1 MKQTTSKRG
10 HAEEWTRERVAQLP
24 PQEILQLQANAARLN
39 EPDLAAMCSDVLTQ
53 ARVRARA
60 AARGD
65 PGAGTKARNLVA
77 RAKAFEARGVFL
89 QDARTSWG
97 GVRKSDGAIVMALW
111 ADAIESLDGAC
122 RCLLWAANTAGSRP
136 WSDTVA
142 GRERLEHCRRA
153 VELGRA
159 EGLLV
164 YGRRLEGRL
173 PEERAAAIHGADAE
187 TVLDFAVEARG
198 EEYWA
203 VWGKAPRRPAAAQ

>member
-10 HAEEWTRERVAQLP
+10 RAEEWTRERVAELP
-24 PQEILQLQANAARLN
+24 AQDILQLRENASRLN

-53 ARVRARA
+53 VRMRARA

-111 ADAIESLDGAC
+111 ADAIESVDGAC

-164 YGRRLEGRL
+164 YGRRLEGKI

-187 TVLDFAVEARG
+187 TVLSFAVEARG
-198 EEYWA
+198 DEYWA
-203 VWGKAPRRPAAAQ
+203 VWGKTPREPSPAQ

>member
-10 HAEEWTRERVAQLP
+10 RAEEWTRERVAELP
-24 PQEILQLQANAARLN
+24 AEEILQLRENAARLN

-53 ARVRARA
+53 VRMRARA

-111 ADAIESLDGAC
+111 ADAIESVDGAC

-164 YGRRLEGRL
+164 YGRRLEGKL

-187 TVLDFAVEARG
+187 TVLNFAVEARG

-203 VWGKAPRRPAAAQ
+203 VWGKTSRDPSAAQ

>member
-10 HAEEWTRERVAQLP
+10 RAEEWTRERVAELP
-24 PQEILQLQANAARLN
+24 AQDILQLRENAARLN

-53 ARVRARA
+53 VRMRARA

-97 GVRKSDGAIVMALW
+97 GVRKADGAIVMALW
-111 ADAIESLDGAC
+111 ADAIESVDGAC

-164 YGRRLEGRL
+164 YGRRLEGKI

-187 TVLDFAVEARG
+187 TVLSFAVEARG
-198 EEYWA
+198 DEYWA
-203 VWGKAPRRPAAAQ
+203 VWGKTPREPSPAQ